1 MNHSYRGQFYSDENR
16 PEKYIAIKYLR
27 RAEFVFKLHPD
38 HRQHGNKIS
47 VPLLILDYGDVKRTD
62 NYSTWEGGFH
72 FQITFSKK
80 ISLTTLLDVSF
91 NCSLYFVCVK
101 QHLILY
107 LKLSSISLFQI
118 LLPTFLITAFAIALF
133 QTYVY
138 RKRNQSL
145 FYDTAMILKF
155 VVFLSSNVAN
165 AIFIVASLLTLYLF
179 IEFKHQKTLKVVA
192 PFPEEHLIEFFF
204 VFAFIL
210 KVCLV
215 EAHV

>member
-1 MNHSYRGQFYSDENR
+1 MNHSYRSQFYSDENR
-16 PEKYIAIKYLR
+16 PEKYFSIKYLR
-27 RAEFVFKLHPD
+27 RAEFVFKLNPD

-47 VPLLILDYGDVKRTD
+47 VPLLILDYGDKRSG
-62 NYSTWEGGFH
+62 NYSAWEGGFH

-80 ISLTTLLDVSF
+80 ISLTTLLDVSYIGHF
-91 NCSLYFVCVK
+91 FCKAAFVDVICNFR
-101 QHLILY
+101 LFP
-107 LKLSSISLFQI
+107 FQI

-155 VVFLSSNVAN
+155 GVFLSSNVAN

-179 IEFKHQKTLKVVA
+179 FEFKHQKTLKVVA

-204 VFAFIL
+204 VFAFVL
-210 KVCLV
+210 KVGLG
-215 EAHV
+215 E